1 MTKVVTGGLIELR
14 LKNPVNNIS
23 VMSGLLPEREGDK
36 KKEEKDRLKRPQP
49 DPNRPHMKQIS
60 SCQQSK

>member
-36 KKEEKDRLKRPQP
+36 KKKKRI
-49 DPNRPHMKQIS
+49 D
-60 SCQQSK
+60 